1 MTRPFRIPRPVA
13 AATALSALLP
23 ALLLAASASA
33 AERVRVAVP
42 WTTGQTVAYDDEAL
56 HRENGENDGASVR
69 RITDETRIRV
79 DAAGRDGYALTWT
92 THDSR
97 VEAVDG
103 DRSLSDLLAPV
114 LDALDDVPVTIELD
128 GNGRYRRLR
137 DLDALADRVRK
148 AMLPAFLA
156 NLDRSLS
163 SADDGANSK
172 VDKSARDVTLAA
184 ARRDLESNLEA
195 IVSRDSVEAGA
206 VSQMRLMS
214 AFVGKTLV
222 PGKAY
227 RDAEPILSPVE
238 GHPLPGVREYTL
250 EIDRDDPGLAR
261 LRWTHRFD
269 AAADAKTQWALA
281 QELGAQIVTDGLPQD
296 MVLSQSGTLVFRR
309 DTGLVELL
317 EVEDRS
323 KYGRGHDEEERHRMR
338 LRGSART
345 WAQEEAARRH

>member
-1 MTRPFRIPRPVA
+1 MTLPFRLPRPA
-13 AATALSALLP
+13 MALLP

-33 AERVRVAVP
+33 AERVRVSVP
-42 WTTGQTVAYDDEAL
+42 WTTGQTVVYDDEAL
-56 HRENGENDGASVR
+56 HRENGADDGASVR

-128 GNGRYRRLR
+128 GDGRYRRVR

-148 AMLPAFLA
+148 AMLPAFLG
-156 NLDRSLS
+156 NIERSLG
-163 SADDGANSK
+163 GAVDNSNGK
-172 VDKSARDVTLAA
+172 IDKAGRDATLAA
-184 ARRDLESNLEA
+184 ARHDLESNLDA

-206 VSQMRLMS
+206 VSQMRLLA
-214 AFVGKTLV
+214 AFTGKTLV

-238 GHPLPGVREYTL
+238 GRPLPGVREYTL

-261 LRWTHRFD
+261 LHWTHRFD
-269 AAADAKTQWALA
+269 AAADAKTQWSLA
-281 QELGAQIVTDGLPQD
+281 QELGAQAVTDGLPQD
-296 MVLSQSGTLVFRR
+296 MVLSQSGTLVLRR
-309 DTGLVELL
+309 ETGLVELL
-317 EVEDRS
+317 DVEDRS
-323 KYGRGHDEEERHRMR
+323 KLGSLHDEEERHRMR

-345 WAQEEAARRH
+345 WAQEEAARRR

>member
-1 MTRPFRIPRPVA
+1 MTRPFRIPLPAA
-13 AATALSALLP
+13 AATALSV
-23 ALLLAASASA
+23 LLLATSASA

-156 NLDRSLS
+156 NLDRSLGVD
-163 SADDGANSK
+163 AGGNAK
-172 VDKSARDVTLAA
+172 VDKSEHDGMLAA
-184 ARRDLESNLEA
+184 ARRDLESNLDA

-250 EIDRDDPGLAR
+250 EIDREDPGLAR

-269 AAADAKTQWALA
+269 ATADAKTQWTLA
-281 QELGAQIVTDGLPQD
+281 QELGAQAITDGLPQD

-323 KYGRGHDEEERHRMR
+323 KYGRVHDEEERHRMR

>member
-1 MTRPFRIPRPVA
+1 MTRPFRIPRPAA
-13 AATALSALLP
+13 AATALSV
-23 ALLLAASASA
+23 LLLATSASA

-137 DLDALADRVRK
+137 DLDVLADRVRK

-156 NLDRSLS
+156 NLDRSLGVD
-163 SADDGANSK
+163 AGGNAK
-172 VDKSARDVTLAA
+172 VDKSEHDGMLAA
-184 ARRDLESNLEA
+184 ARRDLESNLDA

-250 EIDRDDPGLAR
+250 EIDREDPGLAR

-269 AAADAKTQWALA
+269 ATADAKTQWALA
-281 QELGAQIVTDGLPQD
+281 QELGAQAITDGLPQD

-323 KYGRGHDEEERHRMR
+323 KYGRVHDEEERHRMR

-345 WAQEEAARRH
+345 WAQEEAARRR

>member
-1 MTRPFRIPRPVA
+1 MLLPFRLSRPS
-13 AATALSALLP
+13 TALALST
-23 ALLLAASASA
+23 LLLAASANATA

-42 WTTGQTVAYDDEAL
+42 WTTGQSVAYDDEAT
-56 HRENGENDGASVR
+56 HRENGEDDGASLR

-97 VEAVDG
+97 VEAIDG

-114 LDALDDVPVTIELD
+114 LDALDDLPVTIELD
-128 GNGRYRRLR
+128 GDGRYRRVR
-137 DLDALADRVRK
+137 DLDALTDRVRK
-148 AMLPAFLA
+148 VMLPAFLA
-156 NLDRSLS
+156 NLDRSLGVD
-163 SADDGANSK
+163 AGGNGK
-172 VDKSARDVTLAA
+172 VDKGERDGMLAA
-184 ARRDLESNLEA
+184 ARRDLESNMEN
-195 IVSRDSVEAGA
+195 IVSRDSVEAGT
-206 VSQMRLMS
+206 VSQMRLLS

-222 PGKAY
+222 AGKAY

-238 GHPLPGVREYTL
+238 GRPLPGVREYTL

-269 AAADAKTQWALA
+269 ATANAKTQWALA
-281 QELGAQIVTDGLPQD
+281 QELGARAVTDGLPQD
-296 MVLSQSGTLVFRR
+296 MVLTQTGTLVFRR

-323 KYGRGHDEEERHRMR
+323 KLGRVHDEEQRHRMR
-338 LRGSART
+338 LRGIGRT
-345 WAQEEAARRH
+345 WAQEEAARRR

>member
-1 MTRPFRIPRPVA
+1 MLLPFRLSRPS
-13 AATALSALLP
+13 TALALST
-23 ALLLAASASA
+23 LLLAASANATA

-42 WTTGQTVAYDDEAL
+42 WTTGQSVAYDDEAT
-56 HRENGENDGASVR
+56 HRENGEDDGASLR

-97 VEAVDG
+97 VEAIDG

-114 LDALDDVPVTIELD
+114 LDALDDLPVTIELD
-128 GNGRYRRLR
+128 GDGRYRRVR
-137 DLDALADRVRK
+137 DLDALTDRVRK
-148 AMLPAFLA
+148 VMLPAFLA
-156 NLDRSLS
+156 NLDRSLGVD
-163 SADDGANSK
+163 AGGNGK
-172 VDKSARDVTLAA
+172 VDKGERDGMLAA
-184 ARRDLESNLEA
+184 ARRDLESNMEN
-195 IVSRDSVEAGA
+195 IVSRDSVEAGT
-206 VSQMRLMS
+206 VSQMRLLS

-222 PGKAY
+222 AGKSY

-238 GHPLPGVREYTL
+238 GRPLPGVREYTL

-269 AAADAKTQWALA
+269 ATANAKTQWALA
-281 QELGAQIVTDGLPQD
+281 QELGARAVTDGLPQD
-296 MVLSQSGTLVFRR
+296 MVLTQTGTLVFRR

-323 KYGRGHDEEERHRMR
+323 KLGRVHDEEQRHRMR
-338 LRGSART
+338 LRGIGRT
-345 WAQEEAARRH
+345 WAQEEAARRR

>member
-1 MTRPFRIPRPVA
+1 MTRPFRILRPAA
-13 AATALSALLP
+13 AATALSV
-23 ALLLAASASA
+23 LLLATSASA

-156 NLDRSLS
+156 NLDRSLGVD
-163 SADDGANSK
+163 AGGNAK
-172 VDKSARDVTLAA
+172 VDKSEHDGMLAA
-184 ARRDLESNLEA
+184 ARRDLESNLDA

-214 AFVGKTLV
+214 AFVGKTLA

-250 EIDRDDPGLAR
+250 EIDREDPGLAR

-269 AAADAKTQWALA
+269 AAADAKTQWTLA
-281 QELGAQIVTDGLPQD
+281 QELGAQTITDGLPQD

-338 LRGSART
+338 LRGGART
-345 WAQEEAARRH
+345 WAQEEAARRR